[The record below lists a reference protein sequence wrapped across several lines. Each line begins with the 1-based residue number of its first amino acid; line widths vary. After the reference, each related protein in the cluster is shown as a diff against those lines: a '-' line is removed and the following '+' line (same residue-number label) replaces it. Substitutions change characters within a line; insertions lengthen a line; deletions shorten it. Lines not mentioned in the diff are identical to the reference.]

1 MDALQPL
8 DADFGIH
15 VYITNPE
22 KLENGEQS
30 RPGGLS
36 NLPVLSIDLIDNEV
50 ASVGSP
56 VTNGNPTIRRNM
68 AMLARR
74 LQR

>member
-36 NLPVLSIDLIDNEV
+36 NLAKPSKIIIDNSEAARVGV
-50 ASVGSP
+50 AVI
-56 VTNGNPTIRRNM
+56 NGTP
-68 AMLARR
+68 
-74 LQR
+74 